1 MPYGPSDEQRL
12 DILPATA
19 GGRRGTIVFV
29 HGGGFTD
36 GDRSLI
42 RDPEYRPILT
52 QRSRGF
58 DLVSIDY
65 RLAPRHLFPAAFHD
79 VALAVRWVRELGP
92 AYGLSTERIVLVGH
106 SAGGSLAAMV
116 GTSPGASTPYG
127 PVQRVDAWIAVSA
140 ITDFVGRDTWRDFV
154 GDWGLVHPD
163 VRRSASP
170 INSLDP
176 TDPPGHLIQGDRDR
190 IVPVR
195 HSTRLTAHA
204 DRIGASVDLDL
215 VDHGPSGCRGHG
227 PLCAA
232 DQAAL
237 DTFIG

>member
-1 MPYGPSDEQRL
+1 MPYGPLEEQRL

-19 GGRRGTIVFV
+19 GGHRGTIVFV

-42 RDPEYRPILT
+42 HDPEYGPIRA
-52 QRSRGF
+52 QRTRGF

-65 RLAPRHLFPAAFHD
+65 RLAPRHPFPAAFHD

-92 AYGLSTERIVLVGH
+92 AHGLSTERIVLVGH

-127 PVQRVDAWIAVSA
+127 PVLRVDAWVAVSA
-140 ITDFVGRDTWRDFV
+140 ITDFAERDTLRDFV
-154 GDWGLVHPD
+154 GNWGIVRAGA
-163 VRRSASP
+163 RRSASP

-176 TDPPGHLIQGDRDR
+176 TDPPGHLIQGDQDR

-195 HSTRLTAHA
+195 HSARLAAHA
-204 DRIGASVDLDL
+204 DTIGASVELDL
-215 VDHGPSGCRGHG
+215 ANSGSPECRGHK
-227 PLCAA
+227 PLCAV
-232 DQAAL
+232 DQGAL
-237 DTFIG
+237 DRFVG